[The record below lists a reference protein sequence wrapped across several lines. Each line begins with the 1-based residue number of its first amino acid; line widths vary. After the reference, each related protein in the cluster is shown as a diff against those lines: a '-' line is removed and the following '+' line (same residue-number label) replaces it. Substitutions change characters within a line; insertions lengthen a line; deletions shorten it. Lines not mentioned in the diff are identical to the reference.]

1 MRKIKIDD
9 FELMEE
15 TPLEWTL
22 KKKGAMNVPGLIFG
36 TKEIIQHLVKDVKD
50 GKIWSALPQIRN
62 VASLPGI
69 QESSYA
75 MSDVHPGYGVC
86 IGGVAAFDAKTGVI
100 ALAGVGYDINCGVR
114 THTTP
119 LKKKDVVKKQKEIL
133 DALYQIVPAGLGSK
147 GKIHLNQ
154 EEIDEVLIK
163 GAEFAVE
170 RGYGLK
176 EDLEYIENNGRIKGA
191 NPKFVSDLAKKRQF
205 KQVGTLGSGNHYFE
219 VQYVEKIYDK
229 EAAKAFGLEKDQV
242 VFSLHCGSRALGHQ
256 IGTDYTTF
264 LAEAARKYKIKLPDK
279 ELVCAPFKSKE
290 GQQYFSAVNCG
301 INAAFA
307 NRQVIGHL
315 GRQAFSKVFG
325 LKEKDIP
332 LLYDIG
338 HNNSKLENHMVNGKE
353 KELIVHRKGA
363 TRAFGPGLKE
373 VPKKYRKIGQPVL
386 IGGTMGTSSYIL
398 HGTKTSMEKAFG
410 SAAHGAGRVMSRHQ
424 ANRQWKGQSVK
435 DSLEKQGILVKGH
448 DWRGLAEEAPGA
460 YKDVDIVIDVLHK
473 TGLAKKV
480 AKLKPL
486 VVVKG

>member
-1 MRKIKIDD
+1 
-9 FELMEE
+9 
-15 TPLEWTL
+15 
-22 KKKGAMNVPGLIFG
+22 
-36 TKEIIQHLVKDVKD
+36 
-50 GKIWSALPQIRN
+50 
-62 VASLPGI
+62 
-69 QESSYA
+69 
-75 MSDVHPGYGVC
+75 
-86 IGGVAAFDAKTGVI
+86 
-100 ALAGVGYDINCGVR
+100 
-114 THTTP
+114 
-119 LKKKDVVKKQKEIL
+119 
-133 DALYQIVPAGLGSK
+133 
-147 GKIHLNQ
+147 
-154 EEIDEVLIK
+154 
-163 GAEFAVE
+163 
-170 RGYGLK
+170 
-176 EDLEYIENNGRIKGA
+176 
-191 NPKFVSDLAKKRQF
+191 
-205 KQVGTLGSGNHYFE
+205 
-219 VQYVEKIYDK
+219 
-229 EAAKAFGLEKDQV
+229 
-242 VFSLHCGSRALGHQ
+242 
-256 IGTDYTTF
+256 
-264 LAEAARKYKIKLPDK
+264 LPDK

>member
-1 MRKIKIDD
+1 MKVAE
-9 FELMEE
+9 FELKEVA
-15 TPLEWTL
+15 PDEWEL
-22 KKKGAMNVPGLIFG
+22 KKQKGMNVPGKIYG
-36 TKEIIQHLVKDVKD
+36 TKQIIQHLIDDVKA
-50 GKIWSALPQIRN
+50 GKSWSALPQIRN
-62 VASLPGI
+62 VAMLPGI
-69 QESSYA
+69 QKAAIAEP
-75 MSDVHPGYGVC
+75 DVHPGYGFC
-86 IGGVAAFDAKTGVI
+86 IGGVGAFDTETGVI

-114 THTTP
+114 THTTS
-119 LKKKDVVKKQKEIL
+119 LKKADVIGKQKEIL
-133 DALYQIVPAGLGSK
+133 DALYNIVPAGLGSK

-176 EDLEYIENNGRIKGA
+176 EDLEYIENNGKIKGA

-219 VQYVEKIYDK
+219 VQYVDEIYDK
-229 EAAKAFGLEKDQV
+229 DAAKAFGLEKDQV

-256 IGTDYTTF
+256 IGTDYTKF
-264 LAEAARKYKIKLPDK
+264 LAEAARKYKVKLPDA

-325 LKEKDIP
+325 IKEKDIP

-338 HNNSKLENHMVNGKE
+338 HNNSKLEEHEVNGK
-353 KELIVHRKGA
+353 KKKLIVHRKGA

-435 DSLEKQGILVKGH
+435 DSLEKKGILVRGH

-460 YKDVDIVIDVLHK
+460 YKDVDVVIDVLHK